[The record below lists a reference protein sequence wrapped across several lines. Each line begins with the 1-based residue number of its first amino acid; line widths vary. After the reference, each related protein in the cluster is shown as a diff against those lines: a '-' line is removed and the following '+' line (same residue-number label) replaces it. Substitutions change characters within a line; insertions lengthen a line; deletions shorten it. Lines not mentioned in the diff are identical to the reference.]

1 MLADEL
7 SKQENKTKDTVIVV
21 HFTGSHFPPEAYHPA
36 SFAPFQNCMDTATE
50 KLKPEQIEQY
60 NHYDDT
66 IAFTDALLG
75 KIVNMLKEEDRPSFM
90 FYISDHGETPRSS
103 KWRDFED
110 NDLWELPMITWLS
123 PKYRQLWPDIW
134 NNGKKTQNAML
145 QSDKLFWPLLS
156 LCQIR
161 PAHSEHLEQD
171 FFSSAFKERTA
182 PRLIQYGKVPYK
194 KVSIYRESSVFS
206 KNVK

>member
-1 MLADEL
+1 
-7 SKQENKTKDTVIVV
+7 
-21 HFTGSHFPPEAYHPA
+21 
-36 SFAPFQNCMDTATE
+36 
-50 KLKPEQIEQY
+50 
-60 NHYDDT
+60 
-66 IAFTDALLG
+66 
-75 KIVNMLKEEDRPSFM
+75 
-90 FYISDHGETPRSS
+90 
-103 KWRDFED
+103 
-110 NDLWELPMITWLS
+110 MITWLS

-145 QSDKLFWPLLS
+145 QSDKLFWSLLS

-161 PAHSEHLEQD
+161 PVHSEHLEQD
-171 FFSSAFKERTA
+171 IFSSAFKERTV